1 MTHSDSAVAIPQA
14 GQEVYLCSKLNLVD
28 LAGSERVSR
37 TNVDGQILRE
47 AKHINLSLH
56 YLEQVIL
63 ALQVAFLF
71 LSQVKTE
78 NLAWATSLQHTPVSA
93 SCYSQSIIGIHD
105 HLTSPEQHT
114 EMEF

>member
-1 MTHSDSAVAIPQA
+1 MSQLRGLSGTRVASGLILQA

-63 ALQVAFLF
+63 ALQVGFLIRCKVHRF
-71 LSQVKTE
+71 LSV
-78 NLAWATSLQHTPVSA
+78 L
-93 SCYSQSIIGIHD
+93 SQDPNHRSPPTLIFPSFQAREA
-105 HLTSPEQHT
+105 HL
-114 EMEF
+114 

>member
-1 MTHSDSAVAIPQA
+1 M
-14 GQEVYLCSKLNLVD
+14 D

-63 ALQVAFLF
+63 ALQVAFLICYCVACLLLVCALALAILADL
-71 LSQVKTE
+71 LSE
-78 NLAWATSLQHTPVSA
+78 SPWLDLFILQCA
-93 SCYSQSIIGIHD
+93 
-105 HLTSPEQHT
+105 
-114 EMEF
+114 

>member
-1 MTHSDSAVAIPQA
+1 MPLLQACCTTDSSSTQAASVLTLQA
-14 GQEVYLCSKLNLVD
+14 GHEVYLCSKLNLVD

-63 ALQVAFLF
+63 ALQVAFL
-71 LSQVKTE
+71 SQ
-78 NLAWATSLQHTPVSA
+78 
-93 SCYSQSIIGIHD
+93 
-105 HLTSPEQHT
+105 
-114 EMEF
+114 